1 MDIIWFIHI
10 KEYYSAMRRNE
21 VLTHTGTRMDTEDTM
36 LSDILNQIRSDQS
49 LSHVRL
55 NSEVKVAQLCLT
67 PCDPMDCSPPGS
79 SVHGNSPGKNTGVGS
94 HSLLQGI
101 FQNRD
106 RTQVSYIAGSLYH
119 LSHQGKAQVLYDF
132 IYMKH
137 LTLAN
142 SERQTVD

>member
-1 MDIIWFIHI
+1 
-10 KEYYSAMRRNE
+10 
-21 VLTHTGTRMDTEDTM
+21 MDTEDTM

-106 RTQVSYIAGSLYH
+106 RT
-119 LSHQGKAQVLYDF
+119 
-132 IYMKH
+132 
-137 LTLAN
+137 
-142 SERQTVD
+142 

>member
-94 HSLLQGI
+94 HSLLQGSSLP
-101 FQNRD
+101 RD
-106 RTQVSYIAGSLYH
+106 QTQVSYIAGILYC
-119 LSHQGKAQVLYDF
+119 LSHQKISKNHLCLIYIRDF
-132 IYMKH
+132 M
-137 LTLAN
+137 L
-142 SERQTVD
+142 